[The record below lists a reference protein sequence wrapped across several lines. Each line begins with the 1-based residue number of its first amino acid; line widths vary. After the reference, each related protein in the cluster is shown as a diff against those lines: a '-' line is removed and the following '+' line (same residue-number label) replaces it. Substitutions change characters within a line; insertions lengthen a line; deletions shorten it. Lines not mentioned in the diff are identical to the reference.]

1 MGTIGFFDS
10 GVGGLTV
17 LEAARRQL
25 ENLSFY
31 YLGDTKHCPY
41 GDRPLAEVRQ
51 FALDAVHH
59 LSEQGCDEIV
69 MACNISSSI
78 ALEPA
83 REQFPDQTFHGLI
96 NDDLVATVAE
106 RTRNG
111 RVGVLATTGTVKS
124 KFYPEQLE
132 PAGVEVIQQAC
143 SPLVPMIET
152 GHLDGPL
159 VRQTLEPLLDP
170 LRRQNVDTII
180 LGCTHYPFLAPVMRE
195 LLEDHVELV
204 DPGNVMARRL
214 QRNYESSPEPPLEQ
228 TFAAT
233 GETTS
238 IRTTLEEDLGYED
251 VTVREISTE
260 GTVQS

>member
-1 MGTIGFFDS
+1 MSTIGFFDS

-17 LEAARRQL
+17 LEASRRQL

-51 FALDAVHH
+51 FALEAVKF
-59 LSEQGCDEIV
+59 LTEQGCDEIV

-78 ALEPA
+78 AMKPA
-83 REQFPDQTFHGLI
+83 REQFPNQTFHGLI

-111 RVGVLATTGTVKS
+111 RVGILATTGTVKS

-132 PAGVEVIQQAC
+132 PAGLEVIQQAC
-143 SPLVPMIET
+143 SPLVPMIES

-159 VRQTLEPLLDP
+159 IRQTLEPLLDP
-170 LRRQNVDTII
+170 LRRQDVDTIV
-180 LGCTHYPFLAPVMRE
+180 LGCTHYPFLAPVMRD
-195 LLEDHVELV
+195 LLEDHVDLV
-204 DPGNVMARRL
+204 DPGKVMARRL
-214 QRNYESSPEPPLEQ
+214 QRNHDNSTGSPVQQ

-238 IRTTLEEDLGYED
+238 LRTTLREDLGYNN
-251 VTVREISTE
+251 VKVREVSTE
-260 GTVQS
+260 ETVQS

>member
-17 LEAARRQL
+17 LEASRRRL
-25 ENLSFY
+25 DDLSFY

-41 GDRPLAEVRQ
+41 GDRPLPEVRQ
-51 FALDAVHH
+51 FALNAVRF
-59 LSEQGCDEIV
+59 LTEQGCEEIV

-83 REQFPDQTFHGLI
+83 REQFPDRTFHGLI
-96 NDDLVATVAE
+96 NDDLVQTVAE

-143 SPLVPMIET
+143 SPLVPMIEA

-180 LGCTHYPFLAPVMRE
+180 LGCTHYPFLAPVMRD
-195 LLEDHVELV
+195 LLEDHVDLV
-204 DPGNVMARRL
+204 DPGQVMARRL
-214 QRNYESSPEPPLEQ
+214 ETNYDSSRTENAQE

-251 VTVREISTE
+251 VTVREVSTE
-260 GTVQS
+260 GTVQP